1 MKSISSRELVEKV
14 KQHDEEAFHVLFQQY
29 HRLVHYIA
37 FQLTKNE
44 ADADDIV
51 QETFLQVQASIH
63 NLKDPN
69 LLKAWIGRIAHSKSI
84 TLLRK
89 KKDQQMSDKQSDYLS
104 NQMEVRQE
112 FCPNEQNHHT
122 TDMEV
127 LHHCISQL
135 KLPYREVLILYYFV
149 QLSIK
154 EICELLQLPEGTV
167 KSRLLYGKKNLK
179 EKIDLYERVNDVKVT
194 FHETALE
201 SMLLTAGSAMVIT
214 SPKPAMLHF
223 KNITIPTSTLLMS
236 MKIIAVTTLVTGATV
251 GGYRTYQSWNQ
262 KQSETPA
269 IVSNEKQVHK
279 FPEVF
284 FEGRRIETA
293 KEAYEILLIKAHC
306 EAELEEMDAKQLE
319 EISMLYETLQAYG
332 GVYPQLIT
340 TYGWDHTALL
350 NN

>member
-1 MKSISSRELVEKV
+1 MKDEACKSLVEGV
-14 KQHDEEAFHVLFQQY
+14 KKHDEAAFNELFRRY

-44 ADADDIV
+44 ADADDVV

-89 KKDQQMSDKQSDYLS
+89 KKDQQMSDKQSNYLS

-112 FCPNEQNHHT
+112 FCPNEQSHHT

-127 LHHCISQL
+127 LHQCISEL

-154 EICELLQLPEGTV
+154 EICGILQLPEGTA

-179 EKIDLYERVNDVKVT
+179 EKIDLYERTNHVKVT

-214 SPKPAMLHF
+214 SSKSGILHF
-223 KNITIPTSTLLMS
+223 KNITIPTSTILMS
-236 MKIIAVTTLVTGATV
+236 MKILAVATLVTGITV

-262 KQSETPA
+262 QQSEIPA
-269 IVSNEKQVHK
+269 IVSNEKQVHV

-293 KEAYEILLIKAHC
+293 KEAYEILLTKAHC
-306 EAELEEMDAKQLE
+306 EVELKGMDARQLE
-319 EISMLYETLQAYG
+319 EISTLYETLQAYG
-332 GVYPQLIT
+332 GMYPQLIT
-340 TYGWDHTALL
+340 TYGWGYT
-350 NN
+350 NITK

>member
-1 MKSISSRELVEKV
+1 MKSISSSELVEKV
-14 KQHDEEAFHVLFQQY
+14 KKHDEEAFHMLYQQY

-112 FCPNEQNHHT
+112 FCPNEQSHHT
-122 TDMEV
+122 TDMEI
-127 LHHCISQL
+127 LHQCISEL
-135 KLPYREVLILYYFV
+135 KLPYREILVLYYFV

-154 EICELLQLPEGTV
+154 EICEVLQLPEGTA

-179 EKIDLYERVNDVKVT
+179 EKIDLYERTNHVKVT

-223 KNITIPTSTLLMS
+223 KNITIPTSTMLMS
-236 MKIIAVTTLVTGATV
+236 LKILAVATLVTGTTV
-251 GGYRTYQSWNQ
+251 GGYRTYQSWIQ
-262 KQSETPA
+262 RQSDIPA
-269 IVSNEKQVHK
+269 IVSNEKQVHI

-293 KEAYEILLIKAHC
+293 REAYEILLTKAHC
-306 EAELEEMDAKQLE
+306 EVEIKEMDASQLE
-319 EISMLYETLQAYG
+319 EISMLYKTLQAYG

-340 TYGWDHTALL
+340 TYAGDTQALL